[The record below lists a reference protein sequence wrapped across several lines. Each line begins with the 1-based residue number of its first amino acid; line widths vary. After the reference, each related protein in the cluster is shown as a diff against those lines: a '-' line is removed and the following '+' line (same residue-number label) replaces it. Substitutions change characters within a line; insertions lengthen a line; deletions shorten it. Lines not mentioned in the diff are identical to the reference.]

1 MKQMCYSQDMP
12 MIPFEESYAIQ
23 HITHRFNPDGLMP
36 VLTLVANSGR
46 VLIQD
51 AIPDIQEA
59 HDLDDIK
66 EKWLPILNQD
76 YSRKKRDEHKRE

>member
-1 MKQMCYSQDMP
+1 MP
-12 MIPFEESYAIQ
+12 MIPFDEAYAIQ
-23 HITHRFNPDGLMP
+23 HLTHRFNPDGVMP

-46 VLIQD
+46 VLIPD
-51 AIPDIQEA
+51 AINDIQEA

-76 YSRKKRDEHKRE
+76 YNRKKNDKNREQ